1 MKNNQIRLAVSGIN
15 GRMGQNILRVLNK
28 EKTNN
33 ILLNGVTESE
43 TSLKNVNKILYKS
56 NFLDIKS
63 NIIDIIDRFDILIDF
78 TNPQTTL
85 KNINICEKYNKKIV
99 IGTTGF
105 TQKQKLIIRKIS
117 KNIAVILSSNFS
129 QGINILSKIIENIIT
144 ILCKNKQIN
153 NLDIDIIEKHHKKK
167 IDLPSG
173 TALSLQ
179 NTIIQTYKKFNILK
193 KITCH
198 SIRAADLY
206 GEHNILFSFIG
217 EQIELI
223 HKASNR
229 IPFAKGAI
237 KAAIWLNNKKS
248 GIYNMN
254 DVLEI

>member
-1 MKNNQIRLAVSGIN
+1 MKKNQIRLAIAGIN
-15 GRMGQNILRVLNK
+15 GRMGKNIFKILNT
-28 EKTNN
+28 EKINN
-33 ILLNGVTESE
+33 ILLNGVTESKI
-43 TSLKNVNKILYKS
+43 SLKKINKILYKS

-63 NIIDIIDRFDILIDF
+63 NIIDIIDKFDVLIDF
-78 TNPQTTL
+78 TNPKTTL
-85 KNINICEKYNKKIV
+85 KNINICEKYKKKIV

-105 TQKQKLIIRKIS
+105 TQEQKLIIRKIS
-117 KNIAVILSSNFS
+117 KNIAIILSSNFS
-129 QGINILSKIIENIIT
+129 QGINILLKIIENIIN
-144 ILCKNKQIN
+144 ILCKNKKIN

-173 TALSLQ
+173 TALSLK
-179 NTIIQTYKKFNILK
+179 NTIIKAYKKFNILK

-206 GEHNILFSFIG
+206 GEHSVLFSFIG

-229 IPFAKGAI
+229 MPFAKGAI
-237 KAAIWLNNKKS
+237 QAAIWINNKKS
-248 GIYNMN
+248 GIYNMH